1 MALHMTE
8 TTSRL
13 TLIVGLS
20 VIMASCSSSKAP
32 SAIAETS
39 AITVTDRV
47 SSQQKYTQAQAD
59 RDNRQTQ
66 GNLTVAVPRVYVDS
80 DQIEADAPN
89 SYTVVRGDTLWDIS
103 DRFLKEPWRWT
114 EIWGYNPQVVNP
126 DLIYP
131 GDKLALNYVNGKPTL
146 SLTRNN
152 QLVSPGS
159 VSGVR
164 ASSSNDTN
172 AFRNVSD
179 NAGNVSDNADNV
191 SDNAGNVSDNAGGNT
206 RVKLSP
212 RVRSESLEDAIPM
225 ISSESISQFLVHPL
239 VLENSTIN
247 KAPYVIANDEDRLIA
262 STGSKIYA
270 RGRLNRA
277 NTSYGVYRKNKELVD
292 PVSGAHLGYE
302 VTHVSDARLLSVG
315 DPSTLTLTSNRKE
328 TITGDFL
335 LPTNTEATP
344 SQYVQRLPKLLGDA
358 RIVSL
363 VDSISQSGRNQVVVV
378 NVGDESSIQTG
389 DVLAVET
396 AGHTVTD
403 RHSSKKG
410 DPVKLPNQRIGVLM
424 VFRTFDKVSYA
435 LVMESTR
442 PIKVNDF
449 VTGI

>member
-20 VIMASCSSSKAP
+20 VIMASCSSSRVP
-32 SAIAETS
+32 SAMVEAP
-39 AITVTDRV
+39 AIDRI

-66 GNLTVAVPRVYVDS
+66 SNLTVAVPRVYVDS
-80 DQIEADAPN
+80 DQIEADAPD

-126 DLIYP
+126 NLIYP
-131 GDKLALNYVNGKPTL
+131 GDKLALKYVNGKPTL

-159 VSGVR
+159 VPGVR
-164 ASSSNDTN
+164 ASSADDAN
-172 AFRNVSD
+172 AYRNASD
-179 NAGNVSDNADNV
+179 NASDNSGN
-191 SDNAGNVSDNAGGNT
+191 NAGNNTGGNA

-212 RVRSESLEDAIPM
+212 RVRAETLEDAIPM

-239 VLENSTIN
+239 VLENSTIG
-247 KAPYVIANDEDRLIA
+247 KAPYIIANDEDRLIA
-262 STGSKIYA
+262 STDSKIYV

-277 NTSYGVYRKNKELVD
+277 NTSYGVYRKSKELID

-302 VTHVSDARLLSVG
+302 VTHVSNARLLSVG
-315 DPSTLTLTSNRKE
+315 DPSTLILTSNIKE

-335 LPTNTEATP
+335 LPTNSEATP

-363 VDSISQSGRNQVVVV
+363 VDSISQSGRNQVVVL
-378 NVGDESSIQTG
+378 NVGTDSSIQTG

-403 RHSSKKG
+403 THKSKKG
-410 DPVKLPNQRIGVLM
+410 DRVNLPNQRIGALM